1 MLPGKLEGAVV
12 VDEPVEPTIERAR
25 GNRQNQHLMR
35 ACPERSLT
43 FGAMIMAGTSASG
56 PELVRRM
63 ARTIAGPLKRLHRGT
78 GDDKVRQVG
87 RHPIKRID
95 RALIGLDAARADR
108 GQHGT
113 YDREHR
119 PAVVDQSNDEL
130 IEIASERA
138 MWHGTHPTPALP
150 AFRST
155 ATHKKKAPVKGR

>member
-1 MLPGKLEGAVV
+1 
-12 VDEPVEPTIERAR
+12 
-25 GNRQNQHLMR
+25 
-35 ACPERSLT
+35 
-43 FGAMIMAGTSASG
+43 MIMAGTSASG

-119 PAVVDQSNDEL
+119 PAVVDHSNDEL
-130 IEIASERA
+130 IEIAPERRDVA
-138 MWHGTHPTPALP
+138 WNSPDPRLAGFSVHCHT
-150 AFRST
+150 
-155 ATHKKKAPVKGR
+155 